1 MSDSENESI
10 QDLLECAEE
19 YENLMRE
26 KLQTES
32 KSNKNKNTT
41 APPSNKKHTT
51 ISDDTEELPME
62 KVIFGDRKGLLEN
75 LAVAVGESKKINDE
89 KEVASG
95 SAEDDLK
102 DSRKRKPA
110 WTDADD
116 TDITLG
122 EVKRPTRFS
131 GPHDHLRKDKSYK
144 EYLTARYVRTVP
156 QPKWAELDTK
166 KVSEDAEDEAL
177 LQTVGFVAKPD
188 TNNLRQ
194 THIEIK
200 RLKDLNR
207 ASYAEGS
214 IASIQFIPKSTATLV
229 SGTSGIAT
237 IYSID
242 GVKNEK
248 LHSMHF
254 ENFPILCAHLKP
266 CGTKAIFGS
275 ARRDYYEYDLLTAQ
289 EMRYKLPENVTTL
302 RNFKISPCG
311 RYMAVAGRFGNMHVF
326 DATSQELIHTFKQND
341 DVAAMCFTGDSKNIV
356 CSSLSS
362 KINIFSLTKQ
372 RLAHSFI
379 DDGCLNG
386 SAMDLSL
393 DQRLIATGSMEGV
406 VNVYDFQKLQLST
419 APKPEK
425 TFLNLRTIISNVKFN
440 HTAEILAMCSVKVRS
455 AVKLAHFPSATVFAN
470 FPRKNDIGKIRVVE
484 FSPNSAYLAMGCTN
498 KRVTLMR
505 LKHYKYY

>member
-26 KLQTES
+26 KLKAES
-32 KSNKNKNTT
+32 TSNEMKHS
-41 APPSNKKHTT
+41 APTSNKKPAN
-51 ISDDTEELPME
+51 DDIQELPME

-75 LAVAVGESKKINDE
+75 FAAAVDDAQKFNK

-95 SAEDDLK
+95 DEEDDTK

-110 WTDADD
+110 WIDEDD

-131 GPHDHLRKDKSYK
+131 GPQDHLRKDKSYK

-156 QPKWAELDTK
+156 QPKWAELDNKT
-166 KVSEDAEDEAL
+166 VSEDAEDEAL
-177 LQTVGFVAKPD
+177 LQTVGFVVKPD
-188 TNNLRQ
+188 TNTLRQ
-194 THIEIK
+194 THIDIK

-214 IASIQFIPKSTATLV
+214 ITSIQFIPKSTATLV
-229 SGTSGIAT
+229 AGASGIAT

-248 LHSMHF
+248 LHSIRF
-254 ENFPILCAHLKP
+254 ENFPIMCARLKP

-275 ARRDYYEYDLLTAQ
+275 TKRHYYVYDLLTAQ
-289 EMRYKLPENVTTL
+289 ETRYKLPEDVTTL
-302 RNFKISPCG
+302 RNFRISPCG
-311 RYMAVAGRFGNMHVF
+311 RYMAVAGRFGNMHLF
-326 DATSQELIHTFKQND
+326 DAKSQELIHTFKQND
-341 DVAAMCFTGDSKNIV
+341 GVASICFTADSKNII
-356 CSSLSS
+356 CNSLSS

-372 RLAHSFI
+372 RLAHSLI

-393 DQRLIATGSMEGV
+393 DQRLLATGSREGV
-406 VNVYDFQKLQLST
+406 VNVYDFQKLQLNAT
-419 APKPEK
+419 PKPEK
-425 TFLNLRTIISNVKFN
+425 TFLNLRTSISDVKFN
-440 HTAEILAMCSVKVRS
+440 HTAEVLAMSSVEVES

-470 FPRKNDIGKIRVVE
+470 FPRKDDIGKIRVVE
-484 FSPNSAYLAMGCTN
+484 FSPNSAYLALGSTN
-498 KRVTLMR
+498 KQVTLMR